1 MHAAIAVVA
10 RVVVAVLGAAA
21 LVHILLHLPWL
32 LLLMLEVPLRVLVVE
47 VRVGLLGVV
56 RRVYA

>member
-1 MHAAIAVVA
+1 MHAAVAVMA

-32 LLLMLEVPLRVLVVE
+32 LLGVPLRVLVVE